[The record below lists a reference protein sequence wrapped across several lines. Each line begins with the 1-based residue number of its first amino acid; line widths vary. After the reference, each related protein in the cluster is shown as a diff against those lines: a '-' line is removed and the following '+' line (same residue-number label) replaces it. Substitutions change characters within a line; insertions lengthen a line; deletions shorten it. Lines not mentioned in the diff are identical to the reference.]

1 MMITLDTPK
10 LNELGFSMFRKK
22 RYKHKL
28 MAGKCVKCGLERPGG
43 CECVAIRQY
52 TYNQIREDYQQHC
65 TESRMEEVAEA
76 VQKAMCTAFM
86 LGDKLLNERP
96 LMPSWDVASH
106 SASMPRRRVFFDK
119 MKMKYPYV
127 RTKK

>member
-1 MMITLDTPK
+1 
-10 LNELGFSMFRKK
+10 
-22 RYKHKL
+22 
-28 MAGKCVKCGLERPGG
+28 
-43 CECVAIRQY
+43 
-52 TYNQIREDYQQHC
+52 
-65 TESRMEEVAEA
+65 MEEVAEA

-119 MKMKYPYV
+119 MKMNRINLCLKRIQNPV
-127 RTKK
+127 NCFQLPGFFVSSTCCI